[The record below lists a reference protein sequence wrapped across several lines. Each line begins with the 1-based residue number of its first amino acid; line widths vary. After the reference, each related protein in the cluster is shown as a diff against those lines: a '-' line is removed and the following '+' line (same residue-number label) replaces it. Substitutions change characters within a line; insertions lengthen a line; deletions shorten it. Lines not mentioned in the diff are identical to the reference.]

1 MFYPGLRIMLRAP
14 PPPQVQCQTQHR
26 CARAT
31 IRKWMNA
38 LHISEMGEH
47 LPPSPRHRSSSPVC
61 LDRKAWCT
69 PRSLPVRAVN
79 LQHSRGDAA
88 GSAHPSREARG
99 TAPPASAP
107 GSTGTLPLTDP
118 VGGFGTREIV
128 PGATTV
134 HAGTVLLEEVVG
146 FLWCPETGWK
156 KEWAERGMSKGSTG
170 TWGR

>member
-1 MFYPGLRIMLRAP
+1 MTPKTLRNLKVKFIVSRRLPRSWSASGRQSRETGHLIVVRGARVFYPGLHIMLRAP
-14 PPPQVQCQTQHR
+14 PPPQVQCQTQHL

-79 LQHSRGDAA
+79 HVFSTPAETQQEALTPAGRPAGLRLQLQPRVQQEHFRSQ
-88 GSAHPSREARG
+88 
-99 TAPPASAP
+99 
-107 GSTGTLPLTDP
+107 
-118 VGGFGTREIV
+118 IQ
-128 PGATTV
+128 
-134 HAGTVLLEEVVG
+134 
-146 FLWCPETGWK
+146 
-156 KEWAERGMSKGSTG
+156 
-170 TWGR
+170 